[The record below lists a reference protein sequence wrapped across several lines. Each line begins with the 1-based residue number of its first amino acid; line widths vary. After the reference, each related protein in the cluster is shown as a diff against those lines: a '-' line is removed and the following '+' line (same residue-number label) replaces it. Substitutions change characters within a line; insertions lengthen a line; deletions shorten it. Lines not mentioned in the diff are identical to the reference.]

1 LTFIVKSDIIPK
13 NFNEG
18 GFFMENTRFILDYY
32 NSVFS
37 YMKLIMDNLDKTNIE
52 KLVVRE
58 IFNTFLNRFDN
69 NDIKEIVI
77 YSALFENKINKLDKE
92 EKNNLYNNLYNDY
105 IKEIIINYSN
115 GEMDRVITIYRDLE
129 EKIKVLSGYYGIYG
143 EEGYFYRMSNKKIIS
158 K

>member
-1 LTFIVKSDIIPK
+1 
-13 NFNEG
+13 
-18 GFFMENTRFILDYY
+18 MENTRFILDYY